1 MLSLT
6 CRRMPHSSGRLGD
19 ALQLTLRST
28 GCLHVTV
35 LHNNNHIISS
45 YLGWWQDAGLNEAVS
60 DNPSPWLQASNPPPA
75 LSEIAVAASVR
86 AASAP
91 LIVTP
96 VRAAKPMPD
105 TLDAFDIW
113 LENPEN
119 LPFLHWSMRPV
130 LPTGPTNPDLML
142 LTAFPEEADIEADE
156 LFAGAQGALI
166 DGMLKAIDL
175 KRSQQR
181 IASLAFTRP
190 PTQRL
195 SDDEAA
201 TLMNIARHHVAL
213 VQPKLLILL
222 GPQLCQ
228 LVSGRSIVPAAE
240 DQPIINHITPKTD
253 VFVVHHPHMLLERPQ
268 LKRHAWEVL
277 KRVRELI

>member
-1 MLSLT
+1 
-6 CRRMPHSSGRLGD
+6 MPHSSGRLGD

-28 GCLHVTV
+28 GCLHDTV

-45 YLGWWQDAGLNEAVS
+45 YLGWWQDAGLNDAVS
-60 DNPSPWLQASNPPPA
+60 DNPSPWLQESSPPSA
-75 LSEIAVAASVR
+75 ISEQAIAAN
-86 AASAP
+86 AP
-91 LIVTP
+91 TATAPFIDTP
-96 VRAAKPMPD
+96 VRAAKPMPS
-105 TLDAFDIW
+105 TLDAFDQW
-113 LENPEN
+113 LQSPEN
-119 LPFLHWSMRPV
+119 LPFLHWSTRPV
-130 LPTGPTNPDLML
+130 LPTGPANPDLML
-142 LTAFPEEADIEADE
+142 LAAFPEEADIEAGE

-175 KRSQQR
+175 ERSQQR

-195 SDDEAA
+195 NDDETA
-201 TLMNIARHHVAL
+201 TLMGIARHHVAL
-213 VQPKLLILL
+213 VRPKILILL

-228 LVSGRSIVPAAE
+228 LVSGRTIVPTAE
-240 DQPIINHITPKTD
+240 DQPIINHIAPKTD
-253 VFVVHHPHMLLERPQ
+253 AFAVHHPHMLIERPQ